1 MEMEEFE
8 AKLSACLLSMLQ
20 TANCYREL
28 IYYNQHDTERMK
40 TISDHIDEMA
50 RHSKALRTSWLNPE
64 SIRLQDLQ

>member
-1 MEMEEFE
+1 MEKDEFE

-40 TISDHIDEMA
+40 TISMHIDEMW
-50 RHSKALRTSWLNPE
+50 RHSQSLRRSWQNPE
-64 SIRLQDLQ
+64 TIMLQDLQ